1 MEIKAIKVT
10 QPLGDFFITKI
21 KASDLLMISTS
32 QIARYD
38 ENGKL
43 QGNQRKLD
51 TKRISLI
58 SNYIKS
64 KEMCFPTS
72 IIVAANV
79 NEKGIILDE
88 EDENR
93 WKINEEDDDFCKI
106 TIPNKQEKTC
116 VIIDG
121 QHRLNAF
128 DMLDDDYKNIEL
140 VCSVF
145 FNLPNPYQAFL
156 FATINGNQKPVSK
169 SLSLDLYGYNL
180 EHESQNKWNPEKL
193 AVSLARKL
201 NFNQDSPLFN
211 SIKLAPNT
219 DALSLQKD
227 KLLVSM
233 YAVVSGILKLIAKN
247 PQKDRDFMAM
257 KKNKLFGDDSRKAL
271 KDDGAVLR
279 DQFLNCKD
287 EEIYSILY
295 DYFTTVKN
303 LIWDNQ
309 PSDSV
314 LKKTIGILVLFD
326 ILKLLLEKN
335 RRNFKVEIKKITE
348 LDYCDKLFSLSG
360 GGRSSLYRI
369 LRFILDLG
377 TSKEELKPT
386 EIDYLKEYGLDKK
399 EP

>member
-10 QPLGDFFITKI
+10 QPFGDFFITKI

-38 ENGKL
+38 ENGNL
-43 QGNQRKLD
+43 HGNQRKLD
-51 TKRISLI
+51 AKRISLI

-64 KEMCFPTS
+64 REMCFPTS
-72 IIVAANV
+72 IIVAANIDE
-79 NEKGIILDE
+79 NGRILDE
-88 EDENR
+88 EDKRCWNI
-93 WKINEEDDDFCKI
+93 INENDDFC
-106 TIPNKQEKTC
+106 TIEIPEEQVKTC

-128 DMLDDDYKNIEL
+128 ENLEDNYKSIEL

-180 EHESQNKWNPEKL
+180 EHEPINKWNPEKL
-193 AVSLARKL
+193 AVSLSRKL
-201 NFNQDSPLFN
+201 NFNNDSPLFN
-211 SIKLAPNT
+211 SIKLAPIT
-219 DALSLQKD
+219 DALSIKKD
-227 KLLVSM
+227 RLLISM
-233 YAVVSGILKLIAKN
+233 SSFVSGILKLIAKN

-257 KKNKLFGDDSRKAL
+257 KKNKFFGDDSRKAL
-271 KDDGAVLR
+271 DDDGAVLR
-279 DQFLNCKD
+279 KLFLNCKD
-287 EEIYSILY
+287 EEIYTILY
-295 DYFTTVKN
+295 NYFTNVKN
-303 LIWDNQ
+303 LLWDNQ

-326 ILKLLLEKN
+326 ILKLLLEKD
-335 RRNFKVEIKKITE
+335 RNNFEEEINKLTY
-348 LDYCDKLFSLSG
+348 LDYTDKLFSLSG

-369 LRFILDLG
+369 LRCILCLEI
-377 TSKEELKPT
+377 SKDELKDD
-386 EIDYLKEYGLDKK
+386 EKSYLQKYGL
-399 EP
+399 

>member
-38 ENGKL
+38 ENGNL

-72 IIVAANV
+72 IIIAANV

-93 WKINEEDDDFCKI
+93 WKINEEDDDICKI

-128 DMLDDDYKNIEL
+128 EMLDDDYKNIEL

-201 NFNQDSPLFN
+201 NFNQDSPLYN

-257 KKNKLFGDDSRKAL
+257 KKNKFFGDDSRKAL
-271 KDDGAVLR
+271 DDDGAVLR
-279 DQFLNCKD
+279 KFFLNCKD
-287 EEIYSILY
+287 EEIYTILY
-295 DYFTTVKN
+295 NYFTSVKK
-303 LIWDNQ
+303 LIWDTQ
-309 PSDSV
+309 PSNSV

-326 ILKLLLEKN
+326 ILKLLIEN
-335 RRNFKVEIKKITE
+335 GRENFEEEINKITN
-348 LDYCDKLFSLSG
+348 LDYSDKLFSLSG
-360 GGRSSLYRI
+360 GGRSCLYRVLRYI
-369 LRFILDLG
+369 LCLG
-377 TSKEELKPT
+377 ISKEELKDD
-386 EIDYLKEYGLDKK
+386 EKSYLQKYGI
-399 EP
+399 